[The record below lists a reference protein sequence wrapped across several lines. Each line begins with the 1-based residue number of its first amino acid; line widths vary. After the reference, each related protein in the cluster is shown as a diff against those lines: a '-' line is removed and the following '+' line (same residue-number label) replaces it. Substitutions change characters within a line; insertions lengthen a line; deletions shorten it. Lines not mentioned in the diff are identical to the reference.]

1 MKENQQLIV
10 FIHLSQLFN
19 LFSGILGFL
28 IPLIIWQSKKME
40 IYDLDIHGKAII
52 NFQISLF
59 ILAICCFPLVFLLGI
74 GLIGLCVLLL
84 VSLAFPVLNAVR
96 ASGGSLP
103 NYPILYTF
111 ID

>member
-10 FIHLSQLFN
+10 FMHLSQLFN
-19 LFSGILGFL
+19 LFSGFLGFI
-28 IPLIIWQSKKME
+28 IPLVIWQSKKKDT
-40 IYDLDIHGKAII
+40 YDLDVHGKAII

-59 ILAICCFPLVFLLGI
+59 ILTICCFPLVLFLGI
-74 GLIGLCVLLL
+74 GLIGLCILLL

-96 ASGGSLP
+96 ASAGSLP
-103 NYPILYTF
+103 NYPTLYKF

>member
-10 FIHLSQLFN
+10 FMHLSQLFN
-19 LFSGILGFL
+19 LFSGFLGFI
-28 IPLIIWQSKKME
+28 IPLVIWQSKKKDT
-40 IYDLDIHGKAII
+40 YDLDVHGKEII

-59 ILAICCFPLVFLLGI
+59 ILTICCFPLVLFLGI
-74 GLIGLCVLLL
+74 GLIGLCILLL

-96 ASGGSLP
+96 ASAGSLP
-103 NYPILYTF
+103 NYPILYEF

>member
-10 FIHLSQLFN
+10 FMHLSLFN
-19 LFSGILGFL
+19 LFSGFLGFVV
-28 IPLIIWQSKKME
+28 PLVIWQSKKKE
-40 IYDLDIHGKAII
+40 TYDLDIHGKAII

-59 ILAICCFPLVFLLGI
+59 ILTLCCFPLVLILGF

-96 ASGGSLP
+96 ASAGSLP
-103 NYPILYTF
+103 NYPILYKF
-111 ID
+111 VD

>member
-10 FIHLSQLFN
+10 FMHLSQLFN
-19 LFSGILGFL
+19 LFSGFLGFVV
-28 IPLIIWQSKKME
+28 PLVIWQSKKKE
-40 IYDLDIHGKAII
+40 TYDLDIHGKAII

-59 ILAICCFPLVFLLGI
+59 ILTLCCFPLVLILGI

-96 ASGGSLP
+96 ASAGSLP
-103 NYPILYTF
+103 NYPILYKF
-111 ID
+111 VD

>member
-10 FIHLSQLFN
+10 FMHLSQLFN
-19 LFSGILGFL
+19 LFSGFLGFVV
-28 IPLIIWQSKKME
+28 PLVIWQSKKKE
-40 IYDLDIHGKAII
+40 TYDLDIHGKAII

-59 ILAICCFPLVFLLGI
+59 ILTLCCFPLVLILGI

-96 ASGGSLP
+96 ACAGSLP
-103 NYPILYTF
+103 NYPILYKF
-111 ID
+111 VY

>member
-10 FIHLSQLFN
+10 FMHLSQLFN
-19 LFSGILGFL
+19 LFSGFLGFVV
-28 IPLIIWQSKKME
+28 PLVIWQSKKKE
-40 IYDLDIHGKAII
+40 TYDLDIHGKAII

-59 ILAICCFPLVFLLGI
+59 ILTLCCFPLVLILGI

-103 NYPILYTF
+103 NYPILYKF
-111 ID
+111 VD